1 MSAPKLSV
9 LTTCYNREAYISE
22 CIDSILNS
30 SFQDFELVLVDD
42 RSSDRSWE
50 IIQSYAAK
58 DARII
63 AHRNEKN
70 LGDYPNRN
78 KAASLASGTYLKYV
92 DADDVI
98 GHFFLDILVQSMD
111 QFPQAGIGLSGG
123 RIWPYPT
130 FLEPKE
136 AITQFY
142 MGEHTAF
149 NRSPLMSILR
159 KSTFAEIGGFSGR
172 QHSGDFEL
180 WHMMSANSGL
190 VLLPSLAWVRT
201 HPDQQSQANRTDP
214 RVNFRY
220 LWLSLQLLTTYHK
233 DEQIAL
239 DYGLIQSK
247 KKHIARTILYG
258 FRRYGFNGA
267 VALKKETSWSWMT
280 IFKTAFW

>member
-30 SFQDFELVLVDD
+30 SFQDFELILVDD
-42 RSSDRSWE
+42 RSTDRSWE
-50 IIQSYAAK
+50 IIKSYAAK

-63 AHRNEKN
+63 AHRNDKN

-98 GHFFLDILVQSMD
+98 GHFFLDILVHSMD
-111 QFPQAGIGLSGG
+111 QFPEAGIGLSGG
-123 RIWPYPT
+123 RTWPYPT
-130 FLEPKE
+130 FLDPKE
-136 AITQFY
+136 AITQY
-142 MGEHTAF
+142 YRGEHTAF
-149 NRSPLMSILR
+149 SRSPLMSILR
-159 KSTFAEIGGFSGR
+159 KSTFDDIGGFSGR

-180 WHMMSANSGL
+180 WHMMTAKSGL
-190 VLLPSLAWVRT
+190 VLLPSSAWVRI
-201 HPDQQSQANRTDP
+201 HPDQESQANRTDP

-220 LWLSLQLLTTYHK
+220 LWLSLELLTAYHK
-233 DEQIAL
+233 DSQLNLDFAL
-239 DYGLIQSK
+239 VQSK

-258 FRRYGFNGA
+258 FRRHGVSGA
-267 VALKKETSWSWMT
+267 VAMKKETTWPWVT
-280 IFKTAFW
+280 ILKEAFR